1 MEEKMDESAV
11 KNLNIGIGIILVLM
25 TTVILYCIFTVSRGQ
40 VQRQTTATAVLEEMA
55 AARKI
60 TRESYEKMIADLH
73 IVQDDEYALIRL
85 KSNNQGGYEIID
97 AETVKNHLYTQ
108 GFELL
113 EKGDKLV
120 LRRYYMVTYRYRGTV
135 PKHEDFE
142 IVVP

>member
-1 MEEKMDESAV
+1 
-11 KNLNIGIGIILVLM
+11 M
-25 TTVILYCIFTVSRGQ
+25 TTVILYCVFTMSRGQ
-40 VQRQTTATAVLEEMA
+40 VQRQTTATAALEEMA
-55 AARKI
+55 SARKI

-97 AETVKNHLYTQ
+97 AETVQDHLYPQ

-120 LRRYYMVTYRYRGTV
+120 LRRYYMVTSRYRGPV
-135 PKHEDFE
+135 PQHEDFE

>member
-1 MEEKMDESAV
+1 
-11 KNLNIGIGIILVLM
+11 M
-25 TTVILYCIFTVSRGQ
+25 TTVILYCVFTMSRGQ
-40 VQRQTTATAVLEEMA
+40 VQRQTTATAALEEMA
-55 AARKI
+55 SAHKI
-60 TRESYEKMIADLH
+60 TRKSYEKMIADLH

-97 AETVKNHLYTQ
+97 AETVQDHLYTQ

-120 LRRYYMVTYRYRGTV
+120 LRRYYMVTYRYRGPV
-135 PKHEDFE
+135 PQHEDFE